1 MLADIVGYVTN
12 YAKLQAAEVKIA
24 ELEDENYE
32 EVQKVTFVGILVD
45 KDGKALSDM
54 IVEIHSAVQTGRT
67 DENGSF
73 QFNDVE
79 FGKHTVYVKDAKC
92 NIISQREFNIT
103 LGSTLALNGNE
114 IIAENGSVFTVK
126 MQLDNGT
133 LSFLNVE
140 NGNKAPVVD
149 TSKGDKDSEGIYIGE
164 GDKSDANINHNY
176 VEKSLQTGDDTNLT
190 LWIAL
195 LIASLCGLALMMTAE
210 KESRLMEAKIVIN
223 QLVSFHHQII
233 NLTPMFYVNNMTV
246 LCI

>member
-1 MLADIVGYVTN
+1 MINNLPNPITIDSKDAVNAARNAYNMLTAAQKGYVTN

-140 NGNKAPVVD
+140 MV
-149 TSKGDKDSEGIYIGE
+149 IR
-164 GDKSDANINHNY
+164 H
-176 VEKSLQTGDDTNLT
+176 L
-190 LWIAL
+190 L
-195 LIASLCGLALMMTAE
+195 LIQARAIRTVKVYILERA
-210 KESRLMEAKIVIN
+210 
-223 QLVSFHHQII
+223 I
-233 NLTPMFYVNNMTV
+233 NLMQ
-246 LCI
+246 I

>member
-1 MLADIVGYVTN
+1 M
-12 YAKLQAAEVKIA
+12 KIA

-195 LIASLCGLALMMTAE
+195 LIASLCGLVATAYSGLRE
-210 KESRLMEAKIVIN
+210 RK
-223 QLVSFHHQII
+223 
-233 NLTPMFYVNNMTV
+233 YVGRHSGV
-246 LCI
+246 